1 MQATSNGN
9 MADLKFNYQIEGS
22 GELLM
27 MALPHHQQLLDS
39 SVLRNQVSLDS
50 LKVNEKKKKKR
61 MNNT

>member
-9 MADLKFNYQIEGS
+9 MADLIFNYQIEGS

-39 SVLRNQVSLDS
+39 SVLRNQVSFDS
-50 LKVNEKKKKKR
+50 LKASDKK
-61 MNNT
+61 

>member
-50 LKVNEKKKKKR
+50 LKVNDRKK
-61 MNNT
+61 MNE